1 MRWRQPTA
9 AQPNSPPS
17 TAPLRIDKI
26 SVGVAPTPLKGGA
39 KRLESGAKRLASLEI
54 STMEA
59 IRYIVDT
66 LLWLLTLAFV
76 LRLLFQWARADFRD
90 PMADAIVRVT
100 NWLILPLRKV
110 LPPIGKIDTATVVA
124 VVAAASVR
132 TLAALSLAGEGVGD
146 PVQFLRITVV
156 DLAGLVLRI
165 YLFALLLYWLTSFV
179 SPGGY
184 APGIR
189 LLSQLCEPILKPVRR
204 IIPPIGQIDF
214 SVLWVSI
221 VIGALLVLL
230 R

>member
-1 MRWRQPTA
+1 
-9 AQPNSPPS
+9 
-17 TAPLRIDKI
+17 
-26 SVGVAPTPLKGGA
+26 
-39 KRLESGAKRLASLEI
+39 
-54 STMEA
+54 MEA

-76 LRLLFQWARADFRD
+76 LRLLFQWVRADFRD

-100 NWLILPLRKV
+100 NWLILPLRRV
-110 LPPIGKIDTATVVA
+110 LPPIRKIDTATVVA
-124 VVAAASVR
+124 VLAVAAVR
-132 TLAALSLAGEGVGD
+132 TSATLALSGVGVGD
-146 PVQFLRITVV
+146 PFLFLRVTAV
-156 DLAGLVLRI
+156 DLVGLVLRI

-184 APGIR
+184 APGVR
-189 LLSQLCEPILKPVRR
+189 LLAQLCEPVLKPVRR
-204 IIPPIGQIDF
+204 MIPPIGQIDF

>member
-1 MRWRQPTA
+1 
-9 AQPNSPPS
+9 
-17 TAPLRIDKI
+17 
-26 SVGVAPTPLKGGA
+26 
-39 KRLESGAKRLASLEI
+39 
-54 STMEA
+54 MEA

-76 LRLLFQWARADFRD
+76 LRLLFQLVRANFRD
-90 PMADAIVRVT
+90 PMADAIVRAT
-100 NWLILPLRKV
+100 NWLIMPLRRL
-110 LPPIGKIDTATVVA
+110 LPPIGKVDTATVVA
-124 VVAAASVR
+124 IVAVASIR
-132 TLAALSLAGEGVGD
+132 TFAALALAGQGMGD
-146 PVQFLRITVV
+146 AVLFLRITLVGLA
-156 DLAGLVLRI
+156 DLLLRV

-179 SPGGY
+179 SPGGH
-184 APGIR
+184 APGVR

>member
-1 MRWRQPTA
+1 M
-9 AQPNSPPS
+9 
-17 TAPLRIDKI
+17 D
-26 SVGVAPTPLKGGA
+26 
-39 KRLESGAKRLASLEI
+39 
-54 STMEA
+54 A

-76 LRLLFQWARADFRD
+76 LRLLFQWVRANFRD

-100 NWLILPLRKV
+100 NWLILPLRRL
-110 LPPIGKIDTATVVA
+110 LPPIGKVDTATVVA
-124 VVAAASVR
+124 VIAVAAVR
-132 TLAALSLAGEGVGD
+132 TFAALGLAGQGVGD
-146 PVQFLRITVV
+146 VSLFLRVTIVNLV
-156 DLAGLVLRI
+156 DLVLRI

-184 APGIR
+184 APGVR
-189 LLSQLCEPILKPVRR
+189 LLSQLCEPVLRPVRR